1 MKKLYLLAMAAV
13 TAFSA
18 NATLYLT
25 GTALGLGWTPETPME
40 VEAVD
45 GVYNFELTFAK
56 DTNFKMSTAKGGWDA
71 YNAEVYSLG
80 DGVTISL

>member
-25 GTALGLGWTPETPME
+25 GTALGLGWTPGTPME
-40 VEAVD
+40 VEAVN

-56 DTNFKMSTAKGGWDA
+56 DTNFKMSTAKGSWDA

-80 DGVTISL
+80 